1 MSLTLNHLPLE
12 IFAQG
17 KKLGEANNKATAEF
31 IVNELIANG
40 EIQIG
45 HQIMVTN
52 KAILV
57 NNIPCVI
64 YIDILFQKP
73 THITIK

>member
-52 KAILV
+52 KATLV
-57 NNIPCVI
+57 NKIPCVI

>member
-31 IVNELIANG
+31 IVNELIAIG

-45 HQIMVTN
+45 HQIMVTRKNPQAN
-52 KAILV
+52 K
-57 NNIPCVI
+57 IPAVI
-64 YIDILFQKP
+64 FIDVLLQKP
-73 THITIK
+73 THVTIK